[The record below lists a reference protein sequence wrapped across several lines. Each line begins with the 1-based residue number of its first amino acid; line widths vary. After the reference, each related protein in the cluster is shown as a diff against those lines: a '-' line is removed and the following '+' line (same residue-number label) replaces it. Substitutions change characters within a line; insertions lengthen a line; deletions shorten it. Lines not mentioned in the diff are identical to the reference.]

1 MLGQQLTKEEVE
13 DFMREADVVS
23 EIKLLPKLHKTVHGR
38 SGWVRGFSKSVLKST
53 VKEIQ

>member
-23 EIKLLPKLHKTVHGR
+23 GIKFFTKVYGVEIHGGR
-38 SGWVRGFSKSVLKST
+38 WEFSKMKSSVK
-53 VKEIQ
+53 K